1 MATNKDLDRG
11 TSSKDKHE
19 GAAGTPPP
27 GRTTG
32 SRKPRKAEGPGKQLR
47 DNRKGN
53 PADGDGIALDANEG
67 INRVDSA
74 GHETAGK
81 GHLKG
86 EPGLS
91 RLIEP
96 EKNDDEFGKGTVGKP
111 SETEGLAEDGNQE
124 GMDGPGGEETL
135 LYGGGY
141 FEREKPGLEDGVSL
155 RETMNADSIEPNYN
169 YDVDPLTG
177 NAPERKVG
185 RSNNYVVE
193 GKRKN
198 KFLIGEM

>member
-1 MATNKDLDRG
+1 MALSHS
-11 TSSKDKHE
+11 TSSAKKHE
-19 GAAGTPPP
+19 GAAGKSKP
-27 GRTTG
+27 GRV
-32 SRKPRKAEGPGKQLR
+32 KAPVHAGKTNR
-47 DNRKGN
+47 DTS
-53 PADGDGIALDANEG
+53 AAESDGLALDADEG
-67 INRVDSA
+67 IDRVDSA

-86 EPGLS
+86 SAGLA
-91 RLIEP
+91 RVLEP
-96 EKNDDEFGKGTVGKP
+96 EKNDDEFGKGIVGKP
-111 SETEGLAEDGNQE
+111 SETEGLAEGKNQD
-124 GMDGPGGEETL
+124 GMDGAGGEETL

-169 YDVDPLTG
+169 YDIDPLTG

-185 RSNNYVVE
+185 RANNYVVT
-193 GKRKN
+193 GKRSN